1 MERREAGEEFPHYD
15 EAEIV
20 VKYHMVDLTQ
30 PSSHDAILPT
40 RDVRIVP
47 TLTVLDLKKKI
58 AKVPMGVVIVCLFWV
73 CRSGYEKLTISNTLS
88 AAVHLERRHF
98 TAVDTLL
105 DMYA

>member
-40 RDVRIVP
+40 RGVRMLP

-58 AKVPMGVVIVCLFWV
+58 AKVPSSVIVVQCE
-73 CRSGYEKLTISNTLS
+73 YLS
-88 AAVHLERRHF
+88 IRRNWF
-98 TAVDTLL
+98 SKNMVD
-105 DMYA
+105 